1 MPATK
6 ARMQEIA
13 RRMIVPQRQFSST
26 GAGWETPTLAH
37 FISRTRKSTAE
48 SSAVDRRPTIDN
60 PPKREL
66 LDDQSDKC
74 IGKDR
79 ESSPARKVTGGGARW
94 AGRTDRGGRNGSAG
108 TTLQWMV
115 SALRSRSRDYAVS
128 NVFGLWTSRLHVRFV
143 ASIAGGIKW
152 PYPGNA
158 R

>member
-48 SSAVDRRPTIDN
+48 SSAVDHRPTIDD

-66 LDDQSDKC
+66 WDDQSDKC
-74 IGKDR
+74 VGKDR

-108 TTLQWMV
+108 TTLQ
-115 SALRSRSRDYAVS
+115 
-128 NVFGLWTSRLHVRFV
+128 
-143 ASIAGGIKW
+143 
-152 PYPGNA
+152 
-158 R
+158 